1 MTVQSCFIALALIDI
16 SCDDTTKRLDPK
28 LASIRLEQMN
38 CFNVGDD
45 DEDDDDDNDDDDDGG
60 NGNDD
65 DGNSKVGDAKE
76 GRNNGN
82 LLQKQ

>member
-16 SCDDTTKRLDPK
+16 SCDDATKRLDPK

-38 CFNVGDD
+38 CFNVGVDD
-45 DEDDDDDNDDDDDGG
+45 DDDDDG
-60 NGNDD
+60 NNDD
-65 DGNSKVGDAKE
+65 DGKVGDAKE

-82 LLQKQ
+82 VLQQQ

>member
-16 SCDDTTKRLDPK
+16 SCDDATKRLDPK

-38 CFNVGDD
+38 CFNVGV
-45 DEDDDDDNDDDDDGG
+45 DDDDDD
-60 NGNDD
+60 
-65 DGNSKVGDAKE
+65 SKVGDAKE

-82 LLQKQ
+82 VLQQQ